1 MCLKQILHIPARA
14 RTAKTHDAP
23 ALGPYTM
30 SKRLSR
36 SLALVALVVGAS
48 TLAFAADLKMIED
61 EPSSSMQPRADVFKE
76 TVPAVSD
83 ARDRG
88 VDIDASDAA
97 ADTVVT
103 VELDPTRVDGFDWS
117 ETLEDTGRVEDIVH
131 ADDQL
136 ARDVVKM
143 FDDPWVMRPP
153 RRAGPSLFYDEDD
166 AFLLASFDV
175 EPFRPFMMTR
185 QPREIQPMHWNRL
198 FGCACT
204 DLLSLL
210 SLAMTIALFV
220 LLGMYCMFGVDDE
233 NECTC
238 CKLCKRIGA
247 MDGSV
252 VYRAVP
258 TDEANAK
265 GKAPFASTAK
275 PP

>member
-1 MCLKQILHIPARA
+1 
-14 RTAKTHDAP
+14 
-23 ALGPYTM
+23 M
-30 SKRLSR
+30 SKKLSR

-61 EPSSSMQPRADVFKE
+61 EPSSSMQPRAGVFKE

-83 ARDRG
+83 ALDRG
-88 VDIDASDAA
+88 VDIDANTAA
-97 ADTVVT
+97 ATADTADTVVT
-103 VELDPTRVDGFDWS
+103 VELDPGFHWS
-117 ETLEDTGRVEDIVH
+117 EALDTGSVEDIVH
-131 ADDQL
+131 ADDRL

-175 EPFRPFMMTR
+175 EPFSPFMMTR
-185 QPREIQPMHWNRL
+185 QPREIQPMDWNRL

-238 CKLCKRIGA
+238 CKICKRIDGA
-247 MDGSV
+247 ADGSV
-252 VYRAVP
+252 VYGAVP
-258 TDEANAK
+258 TDEANAN
-265 GKAPFASTAK
+265 GKAPFASAAK

>member
-1 MCLKQILHIPARA
+1 
-14 RTAKTHDAP
+14 
-23 ALGPYTM
+23 M
-30 SKRLSR
+30 SRELSR

-61 EPSSSMQPRADVFKE
+61 EPSSSMQPRAGVFKE

-83 ARDRG
+83 ALDRG
-88 VDIDASDAA
+88 VDIDANAAAAA

-103 VELDPTRVDGFDWS
+103 VELDPGFDWS
-117 ETLEDTGRVEDIVH
+117 ETLEDTGRVDDIVH
-131 ADDQL
+131 ADDRL
-136 ARDVVKM
+136 TRDVVKM

-175 EPFRPFMMTR
+175 EPFGPFMMTR
-185 QPREIQPMHWNRL
+185 QPRGIQPMDWNRL

-210 SLAMTIALFV
+210 SLAVTIALFV

-238 CKLCKRIGA
+238 CKICKRIGGA
-247 MDGSV
+247 ADGSI

-258 TDEANAK
+258 TDEANAN
-265 GKAPFASTAK
+265 GKAPFASAAK

>member
-1 MCLKQILHIPARA
+1 
-14 RTAKTHDAP
+14 
-23 ALGPYTM
+23 M
-30 SKRLSR
+30 SRKLSR

-61 EPSSSMQPRADVFKE
+61 EPSSSMQTGAGVFKE
-76 TVPAVSD
+76 TVPTVSD

-88 VDIDASDAA
+88 VDIDANDVA

-103 VELDPTRVDGFDWS
+103 VELDPTRVDDFDWS
-117 ETLEDTGRVEDIVH
+117 ETLEVAGRVEDIVQ
-131 ADDQL
+131 ADDRL

-175 EPFRPFMMTR
+175 EPFTGPFMMTR
-185 QPREIQPMHWNRL
+185 QPREIQPMDWNRL

-238 CKLCKRIGA
+238 CKLCKRIGGA
-247 MDGSV
+247 TNGSV

-265 GKAPFASTAK
+265 GKAPFASAAK

>member
-1 MCLKQILHIPARA
+1 
-14 RTAKTHDAP
+14 
-23 ALGPYTM
+23 
-30 SKRLSR
+30 
-36 SLALVALVVGAS
+36 
-48 TLAFAADLKMIED
+48 MIED
-61 EPSSSMQPRADVFKE
+61 EPSSSMQPRAGVFKE

-83 ARDRG
+83 ALDRG
-88 VDIDASDAA
+88 VDIDANTAA
-97 ADTVVT
+97 ATADTADTVVT
-103 VELDPTRVDGFDWS
+103 VELDPGFHWS
-117 ETLEDTGRVEDIVH
+117 EALDTGSVEDIVH
-131 ADDQL
+131 ADDRL

-175 EPFRPFMMTR
+175 EPFSPFMMTR
-185 QPREIQPMHWNRL
+185 QPREIQPMDWNRL

-238 CKLCKRIGA
+238 CKICKRIDGA
-247 MDGSV
+247 ADGSV
-252 VYRAVP
+252 VYGAVP
-258 TDEANAK
+258 TDEANAN
-265 GKAPFASTAK
+265 GKAPFASAAK